1 MYSLLMKAV
10 LYVLFF
16 VACFAYAPQTYAQ
29 NRKEIAALE
38 ASLDKTLGNE
48 KIDLLIKIGW
58 EYRNDDL
65 SKSLQYLEEAA
76 SLAQK
81 SDYQKALSEAINMTG
96 VVHRKLGNYNKA
108 MDYFFQSLEIS
119 EKLNDSTQTAYAFN
133 NMGEV
138 YTYQLDYKNAEIYI
152 KKALAI
158 FSKQN
163 NKKGIAYCYLRLG
176 ENAEA
181 QNLYRPALKYYLTCA
196 NIRKNTLNDE
206 RGLATVFANIT
217 NIYYKLGQQPKALE
231 YAQEALKL
239 LDQNDKSGIAQT
251 NISIAKIYLKQAQLD
266 QAEAFAQSSLY
277 LAKSFNSKKITQEA
291 SLLLAEIYAQQGKI
305 TEAFELQQL
314 SMRLK
319 DSLFAEEANRSI
331 NNLRESYESEK
342 KQLQINTLS
351 KIQKIQQEENELK
364 TLLLYGSLVALCIIS
379 ITLLL
384 LYRNYR
390 QNQRMNHLLSEQK
403 EEISGIAEN
412 LKKANFE
419 ISKQHEIIE
428 RKNKDLTSSINYAQR
443 IQQAMLPSDK
453 MLNNALPEHFVFFK
467 PKDIV
472 SGDFYWVS
480 QKKYKTILAV
490 ADCTG
495 HGIPGA
501 FMSLIGNDL
510 LNEIVLGR
518 NINEP
523 DKILQELRRLVRI
536 VLRQEETNNHDGM
549 DITIVAFDRYPEE
562 HKHLLGTP
570 KLEFAGAENPLYYFS
585 KGELHEVKGS
595 KAMIGGFNILERE
608 NSFQKFTLELTPEV
622 FPLTFYLFSDGY
634 QDQFGEK
641 GKIMKRRFR
650 ELLKETHTLAMPEQY
665 KALENYFDQWKG
677 THTQMDD
684 ILVMGVRLDK

>member
-1 MYSLLMKAV
+1 MKAV
-10 LYVLFF
+10 LGVLFF
-16 VACFAYAPQTYAQ
+16 AVCLVIVQSTYAQ
-29 NRKEIAALE
+29 SNKKIATLE
-38 ASLDKTLGNE
+38 ASLSKANMQERL
-48 KIDLLIKIGW
+48 DLLIKIGW
-58 EYRNDDL
+58 EYRNEDL
-65 SKSLQYLEEAA
+65 SKSLKFLNEATI
-76 SLAQK
+76 LAQK
-81 SDYQKALSEAINMTG
+81 NNNQYALSESINMTG

-119 EKLNDSTQTAYAFN
+119 EKLNDSIQTAYAFN

-138 YTYQLDYKNAEIYI
+138 YNYQLDYKNAEIYI

-158 FSKQN
+158 FSKQD

-181 QNLYRPALKYYLTCA
+181 QNQLRMALKHYLTCA
-196 NIRKNTLNDE
+196 NIRRDALKDD
-206 RGLATVFANIT
+206 RGLATVLASISNV
-217 NIYYKLGQQPKALE
+217 YYKLKQLPTALK
-231 YAQEALKL
+231 YAQQALGL
-239 LDQNDKSGIAQT
+239 LDAYDKSGIAQAQVG
-251 NISIAKIYLKQAQLD
+251 IAKIYFQQAQFSK
-266 QAEAFAQSSLY
+266 AEEYAKNSFE
-277 LAKSFNSKKITQEA
+277 LAKSFNSKKISQEA
-291 SLLLAEIYAQQGKI
+291 GLLLAEVYAQQGKI

-314 SMRLK
+314 SMQLK
-319 DSLFAEEANRSI
+319 DSLFAEEANKSI

-342 KQLQINTLS
+342 KQLQIDTLS
-351 KIQKIQQEENELK
+351 EIQKIQQEENELK
-364 TLLLYGSLVALCIIS
+364 TLLLYGSLVALLIIS
-379 ITLLL
+379 TTLLL
-384 LYRNYR
+384 LYHNYR
-390 QNQRMNHLLSEQK
+390 QNQRMNNLLSEQK

-412 LKKANFE
+412 LKKANAE
-419 ISKQHEIIE
+419 ISKQHEIID

-443 IQQAMLPSDK
+443 IQRAMLPSNK
-453 MLNNALPEHFVFFK
+453 ILNEALPEHFVFFK

-472 SGDFYWVS
+472 SGDFYWVA

-549 DITIVAFDRYPEE
+549 DITIVTFDRYPEE
-562 HKHLLGTP
+562 HKQLLGTP

-585 KGELHEVKGS
+585 KGEFHEVKGS

-608 NSFQKFTLELTPEV
+608 HDFSKFTLELSKDNL
-622 FPLTFYLFSDGY
+622 PLTFYLFSDGY

-650 ELLKETHTLAMPEQY
+650 ELLKEIHTQEMPQQYTALEQY
-665 KALENYFDQWKG
+665 LNEWKE
-677 THTQMDD
+677 THFQMDD
-684 ILVMGVRLDK
+684 ILVMGVRLEKIK